1 MQKRAD
7 TAGHGLAE
15 ELASEI
21 ATIPCINSHSHI
33 CPEAERLANPLD
45 ALLFFQHAYPRADL
59 ASAGMSPTDME
70 LAFDPEQPLHER
82 WAVFEPYWRWTRTTG
97 YSQCILTG
105 FRDLLGFDELTADT
119 VGPLS
124 QAAREFIAPG
134 FYRQVLRHR
143 AGIEVSVVNMEDLV
157 EVDRELFL
165 PLPRLNR
172 FSMLK
177 SVDQIN
183 AIERDYGVA
192 IAELGQLVELIGK
205 VCRDWKQT
213 GVAGVKMSHS
223 YHRRMDFE
231 QRQQED
237 AASVFSRLMMGHY
250 PGLNS
255 EEGRVLEDYLVFE
268 CCRAASA
275 TDLTVQFHQGIRA
288 GNSASMEGCSPVPL
302 TPLMRTFPQVRFDL
316 SHAGFP
322 YLREGAVLAK
332 TFPNVYLNMSWIHI
346 ISPFGSRLDLREWL
360 EMVPYN
366 KIIAFGDDLQHVEA
380 VYGHLQ
386 MARRNFAEVL
396 AEMIAENRVSESVA
410 LDMARAAFH
419 DNPARIYGVEG

>member
-1 MQKRAD
+1 MSHATR
-7 TAGHGLAE
+7 GLAE
-15 ELASEI
+15 ELVGEI
-21 ATIPCINSHSHI
+21 ASIPCINSHSHLD
-33 CPEAERLANPLD
+33 PEAERLATPLD

-59 ASAGMSPTDME
+59 ASAGMSPADME

-82 WAVFEPYWRWTRTTG
+82 WAVFEPFWRFTRTTG

-105 FRDLLGFDELTADT
+105 FRDLLEFDELTADT
-119 VGPLS
+119 VAPLS
-124 QAAREFIAPG
+124 QAIREFSVPG
-134 FYRQVLRHR
+134 FYREVLQRR

-157 EVDRELFL
+157 EVDRDLFL

-177 SVDQIN
+177 SVDQIR
-183 AIERDYGVA
+183 AIERDYDVA
-192 IAELGQLVELIGK
+192 VGDLGQLVELICR
-205 VCRDWKQT
+205 VCGDWKHA
-213 GVAGVKMSHS
+213 GVAGVKMSQS

-231 QRQQED
+231 QRREQD
-237 AASVFSRLMMGHY
+237 AAAVFGRLMMGEY

-255 EEGRVLEDYLVFE
+255 EDGRALEDYLVFE

-275 TDLTVQFHQGIRA
+275 TDLTVQFHQGMRA
-288 GNSASMEGCSPVPL
+288 GNNGSMEGCSPVPL
-302 TPLMRTFPQVRFDL
+302 TPLMRAFPQVRFDL

-366 KIIAFGDDLQHVEA
+366 KIIAFGDDLHHVEA

-386 MARRNFAEVL
+386 MARRSFAEVL
-396 AEMIAENRVSESVA
+396 ADMITEHRLSESVA

-419 DNPARIYGVEG
+419 DNPARIYGVEDSPFP